1 MLKLWTQVKRGA
13 LILGALLIGLLAAF
27 KTGQGLGAARIRD
40 KLKAKAAEKAHR
52 QVNNRK
58 AIEDEVDDLSDTGV
72 LDSLREQGWVRKSDD
87 QL

>member
-1 MLKLWTQVKRGA
+1 MLKLWGQVKRGA
-13 LILGALLIGLLAAF
+13 LILGALLIGLLGAF
-27 KTGQGLGAARIRD
+27 KAGQGLGAARIRD
-40 KLKAKAAEKAHR
+40 KLKAKAAEKALA

-58 AIEDEVDDLSDTGV
+58 AIEDEVDDLSDSGV